1 MMKVSLGKSNS
12 EQTSFEVHKNF
23 AQIVQRIEMSLAF
36 PPFGSDEDIWSDW
49 REEKFLLVFLFQLF
63 YVSLHA
69 CNVWKCDDSLNESTT
84 NEIEKTPGQN

>member
-1 MMKVSLGKSNS
+1 
-12 EQTSFEVHKNF
+12 
-23 AQIVQRIEMSLAF
+23 MSLAF

-63 YVSLHA
+63 YVSLHT
-69 CNVWKCDDSLNESTT
+69 CNVWKCDDSLNESTA